1 MRICSIWVIGIF
13 INIIGSYNA
22 LFLSNFSNIW
32 PGSTV
37 YYNAAPELPQSW
49 IKAIKYGITYIN
61 ALHCVYWVQRQP
73 TDKYVNDYVSFQY
86 NYIPFE
92 DMSGCEAWVGHHGG
106 QQPLV
111 LGTKCMNK
119 SVQVQRTAVLHEMMH
134 TMGFEHEHQ
143 RYNRYCYVN
152 VSDAV
157 VRVDPASYNILPP
170 PAYFTDWPYD
180 YESIMHY
187 HELDKLVWP
196 YNPNQKMG
204 RDDAQLSQ
212 YDLEKLQ
219 YLYCGG
225 PSFCS
230 KYGKA
235 KCREVKAAE
244 KKNPH
249 CKTVLPK
256 G

>member
-92 DMSGCEAWVGHHGG
+92 
-106 QQPLV
+106 
-111 LGTKCMNK
+111 
-119 SVQVQRTAVLHEMMH
+119 
-134 TMGFEHEHQ
+134 
-143 RYNRYCYVN
+143 
-152 VSDAV
+152 V